1 MRWRSSVGNLF
12 HPKLCFLG
20 CFCIHYVHL
29 FSGQPVRVCLFFSLD
44 RKVSNKEFAFFIFF
58 LQKIRRPVLNSY
70 KEHEADFD
78 RCSTEMVVQQID
90 VVKHSFSAAVVKSRK
105 ALHAYLLKTEP
116 PRGIFQRI

>member
-1 MRWRSSVGNLF
+1 M
-12 HPKLCFLG
+12 
-20 CFCIHYVHL
+20 
-29 FSGQPVRVCLFFSLD
+29 
-44 RKVSNKEFAFFIFF
+44 FF
-58 LQKIRRPVLNSY
+58 LQKIRRPVLKSY

-116 PRGIFQRI
+116 PRGIFQRIWPQV